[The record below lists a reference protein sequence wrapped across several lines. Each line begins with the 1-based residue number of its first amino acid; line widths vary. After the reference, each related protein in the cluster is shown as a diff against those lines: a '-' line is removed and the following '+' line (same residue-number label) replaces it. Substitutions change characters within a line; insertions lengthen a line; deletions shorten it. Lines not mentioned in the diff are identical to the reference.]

1 MLKSRYTT
9 GLLGRQTLSNLAKRK
24 EVPVEKVY
32 TTKEI
37 REKLLPILDALPVE
51 KAILFGS
58 YAKGNPTQKS
68 DVDILI
74 DCNGQIRGI
83 DFFGILEDITEAL
96 DVPVDLIEVSQVI
109 DGGRAQRE
117 IAETGIVIYERA

>member
-1 MLKSRYTT
+1 M
-9 GLLGRQTLSNLAKRK
+9 
-24 EVPVEKVY
+24 EKVY
-32 TTKEI
+32 TTIEI
-37 REKLLPILDALPVE
+37 REKLLPVLDALPVE
-51 KAILFGS
+51 RAILFGS
-58 YAKGNPTQKS
+58 YAKGNPTHKS
-68 DVDILI
+68 DVDLLI

-96 DVPVDLIEVSQVI
+96 DVPVDLIEASQVI